1 MHCCRLLSRYLAPWD
16 MASTCRGRMPGF
28 LGWHWC
34 HYWIRPRP
42 GIFNNAPIRST
53 SWYFLSFDSRNKTG
67 NRAVGRV
74 LVFVVLDHA
83 AIRPLTTPS
92 PNCRA
97 WLPDSD
103 VAIPARE
110 GDSPVVVI
118 MVVFLEVKS
127 TLWVGPLPC
136 NRIYMRAG
144 QQTGRV
150 EGGPANLFV
159 REKLTEM
166 LYIPGVWETY
176 SVICGKANTSEEAYF
191 CHLEGSFPA
200 GGELVEPFS
209 VQNSP

>member
-1 MHCCRLLSRYLAPWD
+1 VALVPLLQRSKPYWGP
-16 MASTCRGRMPGF
+16 S
-28 LGWHWC
+28 
-34 HYWIRPRP
+34 WIRPRS
-42 GIFNNAPIRST
+42 GIFNSAPIRSAN
-53 SWYFLSFDSRNKTG
+53 WYFLSFDSHNKTG

-74 LVFVVLDHA
+74 LAFVVLDHA

-92 PNCRA
+92 PNCRV

-127 TLWVGPLPC
+127 TKKTALWVGPLPC

-150 EGGPANLFV
+150 EGGPVNLFL

-166 LYIPGVWETY
+166 LYIPEVWERY
-176 SVICGKANTSEEAYF
+176 SVICGKANASGAAYF

-209 VQNSP
+209 V

>member
-1 MHCCRLLSRYLAPWD
+1 VALVPSLR
-16 MASTCRGRMPGF
+16 RGKP
-28 LGWHWC
+28 
-34 HYWIRPRP
+34 YWGPRARPRL
-42 GIFNNAPIRST
+42 GILNSAPIRSA

-92 PNCRA
+92 PNCRV
-97 WLPDSD
+97 WLLNSD

-110 GDSPVVVI
+110 GDIPVVVI
-118 MVVFLEVKS
+118 MVVILEVKS
-127 TLWVGPLPC
+127 TEKTALWVGPLPC
-136 NRIYMRAG
+136 NWIYMRAG
-144 QQTGRV
+144 QQTGRI
-150 EGGPANLFV
+150 EGGPANLFL

-166 LYIPGVWETY
+166 LYIPGVGERY
-176 SVICGKANTSEEAYF
+176 LVICGKADASGAAYF
-191 CHLEGSFPA
+191 CHLEGSFLA